1 MGNEKDLTI
10 SSEKKGSD
18 PFICDYHFVGVG
30 GVGMSGLAKLLL
42 KNGAKVAGSDMCKS
56 SITDSLVSMGAEIF
70 IGHNADNISE
80 SAEVVV
86 VSAAVKEDNPE
97 LVEAKKR
104 NLKIYKYAQFLGV
117 VMDCFKGIA
126 VCGTHGKSTTSGWLS
141 YVMSEAGAS
150 PSWIVGADVIQLGD
164 SNGAGEGEYFIAEA
178 CEYDRSFLNLRP
190 MINVILNI
198 EQDHL
203 DYYKDEAE
211 IIEAFG
217 EFAGNVREGGVIVAN
232 GMDINVCRCLQAFR
246 SQKSEVRNQ
255 KDGVR
260 IDRFGFSDEFEIHPA
275 NITEKSGLS
284 EFDVIYRGENIGRAE
299 VSLPGHHNILNC
311 LAVVGAA
318 MAAGM
323 EKSKIFENLSKFS
336 GMDRRLMLKDEVGG
350 ITIMDDYAHHPTEIR
365 AALRAVRDRYRCERV
380 ICVFEP
386 HQYSRTRFLLDD
398 FAQSFKLADITVVP
412 EIYFVRDTEQMKQ
425 EVNAEMLVERI
436 NGRGSKAI
444 FISDFDGIVEYL
456 KRNAAKGD
464 LVITMGAGNIWKVA
478 DGYIQWLRRN
488 S

>member
-1 MGNEKDLTI
+1 
-10 SSEKKGSD
+10 
-18 PFICDYHFVGVG
+18 
-30 GVGMSGLAKLLL
+30 MSGLAKLLL
-42 KNGAKVAGSDMCKS
+42 KNGATVSGSDMCQS
-56 SITDSLVSMGAEIF
+56 IITDSLISMGAKIN
-70 IGHNADNISE
+70 IGHRAENLAE
-80 SAEVVV
+80 SVEVVV
-86 VSAAVKEDNPE
+86 ISAAVKEDNPE

-104 NLKIYKYAQFLGV
+104 NLKIHKYAQFLGIV
-117 VMDCFKGIA
+117 IDCFKGIA

-141 YVMSEAGAS
+141 YVMEKAGAS
-150 PSWIVGADVIQLGD
+150 PSWIVGADVLQLGD
-164 SNGAGEGEYFIAEA
+164 SNGVGGGEHFIAEA

-190 MINVILNI
+190 AIEVILNI

-217 EFAGNVREGGVIVAN
+217 EFAGNVREAGVIVAN
-232 GMDINVCRCLQAFR
+232 GMDINVQRALKPLVEQIR
-246 SQKSEVRNQ
+246 NTKSEIRV
-255 KDGVR
+255 
-260 IDRFGFSDEFEIHPA
+260 DRFGFGDEFEIHPA
-275 NITEKSGLS
+275 NISEKAGLS
-284 EFDVIYRGENIGRAE
+284 EFDVIYRGENIGRAK

-318 MAAGM
+318 VAAGVK
-323 EKSKIFENLSKFS
+323 KSKIFENLSKFT

-365 AALRAVRDRYRCERV
+365 AALRAVRDRYRPGRV

-398 FAQSFKLADITVVP
+398 FAQSFKLADITIVP
-412 EIYFVRDTEQMKQ
+412 EIYFVRDTEQMKR

-436 NGRGSKAI
+436 NGRGSKAL
-444 FISDFDGIVEYL
+444 FIAEFDGIIEYL
-456 KRNAAKGD
+456 KENTAAGD

-478 DGYIQWLRRN
+478 DGYIQWLRRD